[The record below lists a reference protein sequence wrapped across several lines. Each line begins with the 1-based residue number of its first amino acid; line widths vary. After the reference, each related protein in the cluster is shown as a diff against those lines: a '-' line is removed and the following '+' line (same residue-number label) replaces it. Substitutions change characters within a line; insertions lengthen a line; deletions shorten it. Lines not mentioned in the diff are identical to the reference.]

1 MQKKYLIIILLVIL
15 NIIFF
20 NTLEKKKHYLSSKE
34 TIGIYMNDN
43 ATNKIPSKDN
53 ASFVK
58 AVCDGDANYYWDNTN
73 WGLFIGDLN
82 KKIKCNLYFKSKNA
96 ITIGTKNFII
106 DEYNK
111 CPQKYLNDEY
121 NITNLEDEYGYFCE
135 TNDDY
140 GTTYYYRGVGANNNV
155 YFANLYWQ
163 IIRIN
168 GDGSVRL
175 LYNGTEKNAEGENK
189 TIGKSQY
196 NSIYDKPANAGYMY
210 GSNLDTFENGIKNE
224 VNSTIKVKV
233 DKWYEDNLKNTL
245 FEEYLTDAGFCN
257 DRTLYSG
264 NGLDSAMF
272 NGLNRLINNKNPT
285 LICPNKNN
293 DLFTTSKST
302 IGNKSLTYPIGLM
315 TADESLFAG
324 SVDRVTLNK
333 NSYLYSGDWY
343 WVMTP
348 MDYKYRSNNKAYSAR
363 TYSIGL
369 NGTDGNENLGTLVS
383 SSYNVRPVI
392 NIKDNILNKGDG
404 SVNNPFRIE

>member
-53 ASFVK
+53 ASFAK

-82 KKIKCNLYFKSKNA
+82 QKIKCNLYFKSKDT

-111 CPQKYLNDEY
+111 CPQKYLNDKY

-168 GDGSVRL
+168 GDGSIRL
-175 LYNGTEKNAEGENK
+175 LYNGNVKNAEGTAK
-189 TIGKSQY
+189 TIGQSQY
-196 NSIYDKPANAGYMY
+196 NYPSNKPAYVGYMF
-210 GSNLDTFENGIKNE
+210 GKNVDTYEDSIKNE
-224 VNSTIKVKV
+224 VNSTVKEKV
-233 DKWYEDNLKNTL
+233 DNWYFNNLLNTE
-245 FEEYLTDAGFCN
+245 FEKYIADSGFCN
-257 DRTLYSG
+257 DRTLYNG
-264 NGLDSAMF
+264 NGITSATF
-272 NGLNRLINNKNPT
+272 NGYNRLKKSKNPT
-285 LICPNKNN
+285 LICPNKDN
-293 DLFTTSKST
+293 DLFTTVNSI
-302 IGNKSLTYPIGLM
+302 IGNKALTYPVGLM
-315 TADESLFAG
+315 SADETLFAG
-324 SVDRVTLNK
+324 SVSGLAINE
-333 NSYLYSGDWY
+333 NSYLYSNNWY
-343 WVMTP
+343 WTMTP
-348 MDYKYRSNNKAYSAR
+348 INYEYADWNKDYLAR
-363 TYSIGL
+363 TYTVGYKED
-369 NGTDGNENLGTLVS
+369 TDLETFIA
-383 SSYNVRPVI
+383 SSYNIRPVI

-404 SVNNPFRIE
+404 SVDNPFRIE